1 MRLHLLFA
9 AMALV
14 RALVVRPGALAC
26 GRRGLVSMSSINKSA
41 TLVLKLTQA
50 PIKSTDN
57 EKVKLMR
64 SLLKTKKKRDELG
77 LIVLEGHR
85 QVIDAV
91 AMGLAPTLVLVSE
104 RAVTSAPLAD
114 KLLDALS
121 HCSSALGT
129 QVGCVEESILDRA
142 CSDVV
147 TSQGVV
153 AAFSRP
159 SAPAAASFNAAFPLI
174 VLLDRPTDP
183 GNVGTVIRTAFGL
196 GADALVVVEGCDAF
210 SPKVSR
216 ASMGTNLQLPILET
230 TWDGGA
236 VESLLSSLLPPSS
249 PASSADSG
257 SRVLQL
263 LLAVPDPSADPY
275 FSVDLSLPT
284 VIAVGSEAHG
294 LSDACFDLADDFSSP
309 GPGAGTGKGLKVV
322 VKKVFIP
329 TARPLESFNAAMAAT
344 LLLGEAARQRFSST
358 SPSSSFSGKGEGAKV
373 AAKDKGKSNNGKSS
387 NEVQE

>member
-1 MRLHLLFA
+1 
-9 AMALV
+9 
-14 RALVVRPGALAC
+14 
-26 GRRGLVSMSSINKSA
+26 
-41 TLVLKLTQA
+41 
-50 PIKSTDN
+50 
-57 EKVKLMR
+57 
-64 SLLKTKKKRDELG
+64 
-77 LIVLEGHR
+77 
-85 QVIDAV
+85 
-91 AMGLAPTLVLVSE
+91 
-104 RAVTSAPLAD
+104 
-114 KLLDALS
+114 
-121 HCSSALGT
+121 
-129 QVGCVEESILDRA
+129 VEESILDRA

-147 TSQGVV
+147 TSQGDV

-159 SAPAAASFNAAFPLI
+159 SAPAAGSFTAACPLL

-236 VESLLSSLLPPSS
+236 VESLLFSLLQSS
-249 PASSADSG
+249 SSASASASDAG
-257 SRVLQL
+257 PDSRVLQL

-294 LSDACFDLADDFSSP
+294 LSDACFGLANAFSSQKAR
-309 GPGAGTGKGLKVV
+309 PGAGADNGLTLVAR
-322 VKKVFIP
+322 KVFIP

-344 LLLGEAARQRFSST
+344 LLLGEAARQRFSS
-358 SPSSSFSGKGEGAKV
+358 SVAGSRSEGAQGTV
-373 AAKDKGKSNNGKSS
+373 KGKSKGNKGKSIKDA
-387 NEVQE
+387 QE

>member
-1 MRLHLLFA
+1 MRLHLVLA
-9 AMALV
+9 AMGFV
-14 RALVVRPGALAC
+14 RAFIVRPAALAC
-26 GRRGLVSMSSINKSA
+26 GRRGLVSMSGVEKSGA
-41 TLVLKLTQA
+41 SALKLTQA

-91 AMGLAPTLVLVSE
+91 AVGLAPTLVLVSE
-104 RAVTSAPLAD
+104 RAVTTAPLAD
-114 KLLDALS
+114 KLLDALA

-159 SAPAAASFNAAFPLI
+159 SAPAAGSFSAVCPLL

-236 VESLLSSLLPPSS
+236 VESLLISLLQSS
-249 PASSADSG
+249 SSASASDAG
-257 SRVLQL
+257 PDSRVLQL

-294 LSDACFDLADDFSSP
+294 LSDACFGLADAFSSQKAR
-309 GPGAGTGKGLKVV
+309 PGAGADNGLTLVAR
-322 VKKVFIP
+322 KVFIP

-344 LLLGEAARQRFSST
+344 LLLGEAARQRFSS
-358 SPSSSFSGKGEGAKV
+358 SGAGSRSEGAQGTV
-373 AAKDKGKSNNGKSS
+373 KGKSKGNKGKSIKDA
-387 NEVQE
+387 Q